1 MFFFQN
7 YWIPIKLLI
16 LIESPN
22 TFHWKPAKTK
32 EVVVLGQNLVKL
44 GPMFEKKVK
53 KLALSIGFFSYLGWE
68 IPFKARSSG
77 YAITLV

>member
-22 TFHWKPAKTK
+22 TFHWKPAKKQRGCCLKTK
-32 EVVVLGQNLVKL
+32 FGQ
-44 GPMFEKKVK
+44 
-53 KLALSIGFFSYLGWE
+53 I
-68 IPFKARSSG
+68 RSN
-77 YAITLV
+77 V

>member
-1 MFFFQN
+1 M
-7 YWIPIKLLI
+7 
-16 LIESPN
+16 
-22 TFHWKPAKTK
+22 
-32 EVVVLGQNLVKL
+32 VKL

-53 KLALSIGFFSYLGWE
+53 KLALSIGFFSYLAWG